1 MEEFD
6 RGQWVGWFVSP
17 CFHWDKT
24 EAIQLIVSAEP
35 GRNQNASIFVCQIN
49 LKGKAAL
56 TFFKK
61 SLYFDIYNSPF
72 KLVFDEIESNWG
84 IHISFYLLF
93 SANVWNDGNT
103 WNTKIKKKKVVKID
117 LSFQE
122 ESGLPLREVESM
134 ISVEQ
139 VNSLL
144 L

>member
-6 RGQWVGWFVSP
+6 RGQWVGWFVSL

-35 GRNQNASIFVCQIN
+35 GRNQNVSIFVCQIN

-84 IHISFYLLF
+84 IHISFYFVIQCKWCEMMVILETPKL
-93 SANVWNDGNT
+93 
-103 WNTKIKKKKVVKID
+103 KKKKNKLWKLIYH
-117 LSFQE
+117 F
-122 ESGLPLREVESM
+122 RRN
-134 ISVEQ
+134 Q
-139 VNSLL
+139 VCLWEKLKAWSL
-144 L
+144 

>member
-6 RGQWVGWFVSP
+6 RGQWVGWFVSL

-35 GRNQNASIFVCQIN
+35 GRNQNVSIFVCQIN

-84 IHISFYLLF
+84 IHISFYFVIQCKWCEMMVILETPKL
-93 SANVWNDGNT
+93 
-103 WNTKIKKKKVVKID
+103 KKKKTNCENWFIISGGIRFAFERSWKHD
-117 LSFQE
+117 LCRASH
-122 ESGLPLREVESM
+122 
-134 ISVEQ
+134 
-139 VNSLL
+139 
-144 L
+144 